1 MSLPAGGQP
10 SRENNA
16 PRGLGPPAGPCRQTE
31 PDRTKQIALAPFQPG
46 TLSLAMPSAGDT
58 DRPSQV
64 HCLVVQGRQAYFRR
78 PICQSV
84 SKRRVPTLAS
94 EIPLVGT
101 YPTDAFFTKAEGG
114 IRTFFFTTSK
124 QRECN
129 RNAERGTATWGRGG
143 RAGWTKCGAK
153 HETRS

>member
-31 PDRTKQIALAPFQPG
+31 PDRTKQLALAPFQPG

-64 HCLVVQGRQAYFRR
+64 HCLVVQGRQAYSGG
-78 PICQSV
+78 QSV
-84 SKRRVPTLAS
+84 SLSQNEGPQPRPQKSHLWD
-94 EIPLVGT
+94 LVLRCILHRGR
-101 YPTDAFFTKAEGG
+101 GG

-129 RNAERGTATWGRGG
+129 GDAERGTATWGRGG
-143 RAGWTKCGAK
+143 RAAWTRCGAK

>member
-16 PRGLGPPAGPCRQTE
+16 PRGLGPPAGRCRQTE
-31 PDRTKQIALAPFQPG
+31 PDRTEQLALAPFQPG
-46 TLSLAMPSAGDT
+46 TLSLAL
-58 DRPSQV
+58 PSQV
-64 HCLVVQGRQAYFRR
+64 HCLVVPGRQACFRG
-78 PICQSV
+78 PICQFV

-101 YPTDAFFTKAEGG
+101 HPMDVFFRKAEGV

-124 QRECN
+124 QREYN
-129 RNAERGTATWGRGG
+129 RKAEWGTAAWGRGG

-153 HETRS
+153 HETHS